1 MKIEK
6 RKGMKRSVLSFLIL
20 IAEILVLGLSGCTTE
35 KEEDQTDRAPRFEKE
50 VYVVKKG
57 DSISVIAEQ
66 YGVLPQLLS
75 KENHLGLE
83 GSESV
88 IHPGQRLIIPASQ

>member
-1 MKIEK
+1 
-6 RKGMKRSVLSFLIL
+6 MKRSVLSFLIL
-20 IAEILVLGLSGCTTE
+20 IAGILVLGLSGCTKE
-35 KEEDQTDRAPRFEKE
+35 KEEDLTDWAIPRFEKE

-57 DSISVIAEQ
+57 DSISAIAEQ
-66 YGVLPQLLS
+66 YGVSPQRLS
-75 KENHLGLE
+75 KENYLGLE

>member
-1 MKIEK
+1 
-6 RKGMKRSVLSFLIL
+6 MKRSVLSFLIL
-20 IAEILVLGLSGCTTE
+20 IAGILVLGLPGCTTE
-35 KEEDQTDRAPRFEKE
+35 KEEDQTDWAIPRFEQK

-66 YGVLPQLLS
+66 YGVSPQRLS

-88 IHPGQRLIIPASQ
+88 IHPGQRLIIPSSQ